1 MNIQEAKEA
10 VILAGKRLVESGL
23 IARTWGNVSCRISNS
38 HFVITPSGRDYLSL
52 TTDEI
57 VEVAISDCSYS
68 GDIKPSSEKRIH
80 AELYKLYPEVNFVI
94 HTHQNNASFVSV
106 LDMNSIAVSN
116 KYSFLCKEV
125 ICAAYGLPG
134 TKKLCGNVAKAL
146 AVSKGK
152 AVILKN
158 HGALCFGTDY
168 EEAFKVAQELE
179 AACEDFIRDKSLE
192 AIGKSDINTEEIGC
206 FALSKLTG
214 KAIARKENYSLFSC
228 ESERTH
234 TGFRLNI
241 CDKTFDIIWD
251 QPEDTIPSDS
261 FLSSE
266 VKIHNEIY
274 KNNTKINNII
284 HTNTTGILDVSC
296 AGIKLLPLLDDFAQI
311 AGTSVETVEMDAS
324 KISSSL
330 KGSPAVFIQ
339 NNGALCCGI
348 SKGDAIAVNLVTEK
362 NCKALIGAAL
372 LGKIKYINPFECI
385 LMRFIYLKKYSKRAY
400 NK

>member
-1 MNIQEAKEA
+1 MNIQESKET

-23 IARTWGNVSCRISNS
+23 IARTWGNVSCRISDS

-68 GDIKPSSEKRIH
+68 GNIKPSSEKRIH
-80 AELYKLYPEVNFVI
+80 AEVYKLHPEVNFVI

-106 LDMNSIAVSN
+106 LDMDTIDVSN
-116 KYSFLCKEV
+116 KYHSLCGEV
-125 ICAAYGLPG
+125 VCAAYGLPG
-134 TKKLCGNVAKAL
+134 TKKLRGNVAEAL

-152 AVILKN
+152 AVIMKN
-158 HGALCFGTDY
+158 HGALCFGIDY
-168 EEAFKVAQELE
+168 EETFKVTQELE

-192 AIGKSDINTEEIGC
+192 AIGKSGINPKEIGC
-206 FALSKLTG
+206 LALSKFTR
-214 KAIARKENYSLFSC
+214 KTIERKEDYPLFSY
-228 ESERTH
+228 ESERTEN
-234 TGFRLNI
+234 GFKLNI
-241 CDKTFDIIWD
+241 CDKTFDIESN
-251 QPEDTIPSDS
+251 QPESTIPSDS
-261 FLSSE
+261 FISSE

-274 KNNTKINNII
+274 KNNTNINNII
-284 HTNTTGILDVSC
+284 HANTTGILDVSC

-311 AGTSVETVEMDAS
+311 AGTSVKTVEMDAS
-324 KISSSL
+324 KISAIL
-330 KGSPAVFIQ
+330 KGAPAVFVQ
-339 NNGALCCGI
+339 GNGALCCGI
-348 SKGDAIAVNLVTEK
+348 SRGDALAVSLVTEK